1 MDVNWIFGLLAILIL
16 LDYIYKQVMGRS
28 FHHTI
33 PRPVLWGLVFMSS
46 TTAACC
52 FALSWHIFTTRDFLL
67 MGSSSFWL
75 LLGIFLTVL
84 AIAWLL
90 PASANS
96 STKSQEA
103 HAPDQ
108 PLPLVSHN
116 SATAPHTAAA
126 QETPLAPS
134 FAERPNVFAASKMAS
149 PVPPVQ
155 ALPMAQPSMYDTI
168 APAAQPLT
176 KDRASRQTLLAPARP
191 QELATALSSVI
202 ARPRRV
208 PQIMVI
214 MLMAFALL
222 ALGWQLG
229 HIFALSQNESSVAVA
244 LPVLRPTP
252 TATPLSN
259 ASLTERLVAQT
270 VANVPVANPTSQ
282 PQLTPTAVF
291 ASVAFVIT
299 PIPSN
304 STTLKAKPAFAVE
317 AVESANELPPIA
329 FRRGNKSALPA
340 AEQPAT
346 IAPVGGAIS
355 ERAYYEAQNPVIRLL
370 APLDGDIVHDF
381 VTLRWSSDFEL
392 PPEQHY
398 EVVAWLEGQ
407 EPFKQG
413 ISLAPLMST
422 DHVRVNLALLDSALG
437 PRFNP
442 GIYRWGVM
450 LVQRS
455 PYQRIA
461 LLSNAQTLYY
471 VPLGNP

>member
-33 PRPVLWGLVFMSS
+33 PRPVRWGLVFMSS

-103 HAPDQ
+103 HAPTQ

-116 SATAPHTAAA
+116 SAATPRTTAAP
-126 QETPLAPS
+126 ETPLGPS

-149 PVPPVQ
+149 PAPSMR
-155 ALPMAQPSMYDTI
+155 ALPMAQSSAYGKI

-191 QELATALSSVI
+191 QELATALSSVL
-202 ARPRRV
+202 ARPRRA

-214 MLMAFALL
+214 VLMAFALL

-244 LPVLRPTP
+244 LPVIRPTP
-252 TATPLSN
+252 TATPISN

-282 PQLTPTAVF
+282 PQLTPTAIF
-291 ASVAFVIT
+291 ESVAFVIT

-304 STTLKAKPAFAVE
+304 STSTTLKAKPAFE
-317 AVESANELPPIA
+317 VESANELPPIA
-329 FRRGNKSALPA
+329 FRRGNKPALPV

-346 IAPVGGAIS
+346 TAPVGGAIS
-355 ERAYYEAQNPVIRLL
+355 EHAYYEPQNPVIRLL
-370 APLDGDIVHDF
+370 APMDGDIVHDF

-461 LLSNAQTLYY
+461 LLSNAQTIYY